1 MESYTI
7 ITVNEHYDDGR
18 VSVKTFKIKDDVT
31 YGNILN
37 ELQFCKL
44 QTEFIAYPNS
54 K

>member
-1 MESYTI
+1 MESYTL

-18 VSVKTFKIKDDVT
+18 VSVKTFRIKDEVT
-31 YGNILN
+31 YRNILN

-44 QTEFIAYPNS
+44 QTEFAVYPNT